1 MLTPPLPQPGI
12 LFALA
17 RGLGVGGVNVWA
29 MRLARALARGCAG
42 VPPRPVTILA
52 HPEEPDHQPMDGWL
66 WPGIRIVRMVG
77 VPRIDECNGDLSAF
91 IPTYRAE
98 AERLAALTGR
108 PAILVPG
115 LHGDCF
121 GCCAELARTMGDR
134 VRILGV
140 CHSSI
145 PYDRVVITRYEPV
158 LSGLIAV
165 SDEIERSLRAAIPA
179 RTRDIENLPHGV
191 DAPDTP
197 PARKPGA
204 GDTRPLRLIYTGRM
218 EHGLKRVAAL
228 PLLSIELDRRG
239 INHQMVLV
247 GDGPASSDID
257 RMLQHAP
264 SATRSPA
271 IPPSRIPG
279 VLREADIFVLAS
291 RVEGLSVSMLEAM
304 AQGCVPVCT
313 PTKSGASQLVTPG
326 VTGEI
331 ANLDIPGGAGEP
343 SDEQV
348 ASALADA
355 VERVMR
361 GRGEASLRALGER
374 AWASVLQTYTLERQV
389 RAFARVARA
398 AAAAPPRWWPG
409 AQPAAFSGIHGC
421 GSVPR
426 DAAERMARL
435 LSSLTGRRIAIH
447 GAGAHTL
454 ALASVLRDRADVIG
468 FTDDDP
474 ARHGHAL
481 IGRPI
486 VAPAAAARPRPV
498 GLAATDVIISSWMH
512 ESDIWA
518 RRSLYERQGIRV
530 HRLYGPVPAPHPA
543 CAPGSAPGSAA
554 GSSEPLTP
562 RASASP

>member
-1 MLTPPLPQPGI
+1 MFTSPPPEPGV

-29 MRLARALARGCAG
+29 MRLARALTRGQEG
-42 VPPRPVTILA
+42 VPARPVTILA
-52 HPEEPDHQPMDGWL
+52 HPEEPDHQPMGGWL
-66 WPGIRIVRMVG
+66 WPGLRIVRMIG
-77 VPRIDECNGDLSAF
+77 VPRIDDCNGDLTPF
-91 IPTYRAE
+91 LPTYRHE

-121 GCCAELARTMGDR
+121 GLCAELSRTMADR

-145 PYDRVVITRYEPV
+145 PYDRVVINRYEPV
-158 LSGLIAV
+158 LSAVIAV

-179 RTRDIENLPHGV
+179 RAHHIENLPHGV
-191 DAPDTP
+191 DTPATP
-197 PARKPGA
+197 PTRRPGA
-204 GDTRPLRLIYTGRM
+204 GATRPLRIIYTGRM

-239 INHQMVLV
+239 IEHQLVLV
-247 GDGPASSDID
+247 GDGPAAADID
-257 RMLQHAP
+257 RMLQTAP

-271 IPPSRIPG
+271 IPPSLISG

-313 PTKSGASQLVTPG
+313 PTRSGASQLVIPG
-326 VTGEI
+326 ITGEL
-331 ANLDIPGGAGEP
+331 ARLDEVESARAGDV
-343 SDEQV
+343 SDEAV
-348 ASALADA
+348 AFALADA
-355 VERVMR
+355 VERVVH
-361 GRGEASLRALGER
+361 GKGESSLRDLGER
-374 AWASVLQTYTLERQV
+374 AWALVQQRYTADRQA
-389 RAFARVARA
+389 RAFARIARNA
-398 AAAAPPRWWPG
+398 AADRPRWWP
-409 AQPAAFSGIHGC
+409 AARSAAYSGIHGC
-421 GSVPR
+421 GSVPP
-426 DAAERMARL
+426 DAIDRLARL
-435 LSSLTGRRIAIH
+435 LTSLAGRRIAIH

-454 ALASVLRDRADVIG
+454 ALASALSDRAEVIG

-486 VAPAAAARPRPV
+486 VAPAAAAKPRPE
-498 GLAATDVIISSWMH
+498 GLGATDVVISSWMH
-512 ESDIWA
+512 EDDIWA
-518 RRSLYERQGIRV
+518 RRAVYERQGLRV
-530 HRLYGPVPAPHPA
+530 HRLYGVDPIRTGVG
-543 CAPGSAPGSAA
+543 GSGPCES
-554 GSSEPLTP
+554 LTH
-562 RASASP
+562 RASVSP

>member
-1 MLTPPLPQPGI
+1 MFTSPPPEPGV

-29 MRLARALARGCAG
+29 MRLARALARGCDG
-42 VPPRPVTILA
+42 VPPRPVTVLA

-77 VPRIDECNGDLSAF
+77 VPRIDECNGDLSPF

-145 PYDRVVITRYEPV
+145 PYDRVVINRYEPV
-158 LSGLIAV
+158 LSGIIAV

-179 RTRDIENLPHGV
+179 RARDIENLPHGV
-191 DAPDTP
+191 EAPEHAPT
-197 PARKPGA
+197 RRPGA
-204 GDTRPLRLIYTGRM
+204 ADTRPLRLIYTGRM

-228 PLLSIELDRRG
+228 PLLSMELDHRG

-257 RMLQHAP
+257 RMLLHAP

-271 IPPSRIPG
+271 ISPSRIPG
-279 VLREADIFVLAS
+279 VLREADIFILSS

-331 ANLDIPGGAGEP
+331 AKLDTPDGTGDA

-355 VERVMR
+355 VERVLR
-361 GRGEASLRALGER
+361 GSGESSLRALGER
-374 AWASVLQTYTLERQV
+374 AWARVLQTYTLDRQA
-389 RAFARVARA
+389 RAFARIARV
-398 AAAAPPRWWPG
+398 AAAAPARWWPG

-421 GSVPR
+421 GSVPP
-426 DAAERMARL
+426 DALDRMVRL
-435 LSSLTGRRIAIH
+435 LASLPGRRVAVH

-454 ALASVLRDRADVIG
+454 ALAPALRDRAEVIG

-474 ARHGHAL
+474 ARRGHAL
-481 IGRPI
+481 LGKPI
-486 VAPAAAARPRPV
+486 VAPAAASKPRPE

-518 RRSLYERQGIRV
+518 RRAVYERQGLRV
-530 HRLYGPVPAPHPA
+530 HRLYGVDPVRTGVG
-543 CAPGSAPGSAA
+543 GSGPCES
-554 GSSEPLTP
+554 LTH
-562 RASASP
+562 RASVSP